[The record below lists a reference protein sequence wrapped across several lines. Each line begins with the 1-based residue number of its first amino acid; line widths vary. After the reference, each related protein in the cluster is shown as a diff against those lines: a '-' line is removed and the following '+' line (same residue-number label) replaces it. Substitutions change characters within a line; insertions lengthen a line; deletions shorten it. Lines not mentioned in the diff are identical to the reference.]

1 MATITSII
9 FYSKVIVSYYNLITQ
24 FQELSLFFKG
34 NKILDFYTVLEIF
47 VFFPGNV
54 RVWSV
59 QVSIATSLFLQIC
72 SYKCL
77 WDDSIKWE
85 KCAWD
90 NSTVLLWMY
99 MRRLSKLEY
108 YTKKPQKLNQQTNCI
123 PKATVRN
130 VLHWGWFWEK
140 LKGWG
145 SKMMP
150 LAQTNENTTAK
161 VKKENFGI
169 WGVTKTFFLH
179 PKK

>member
-9 FYSKVIVSYYNLITQ
+9 FHSKVIVSYYNLITQ

-34 NKILDFYTVLEIF
+34 NKILDFYTVLEVF

-54 RVWSV
+54 RVSSV
-59 QVSIATSLFLQIC
+59 QVSIATSLFLQIR

-108 YTKKPQKLNQQTNCI
+108 YTKTPKNSTNKQIVFQRPQSEMYFTEADFERNW
-123 PKATVRN
+123 KAGEVR
-130 VLHWGWFWEK
+130 WC
-140 LKGWG
+140 
-145 SKMMP
+145 P
-150 LAQTNENTTAK
+150 
-161 VKKENFGI
+161 
-169 WGVTKTFFLH
+169 
-179 PKK
+179 